1 MQIVRCENYQ
11 EYDSLSRKSHFHP
24 YNSSLFVE
32 LNRYKCE
39 EIHYLIFT
47 KNDTPRLGLVLGENV
62 ANLVSHFS
70 APFGGFDIIGKEPS
84 SDVLNESVLL
94 LKNYLIDNQIRICTV
109 IMSPLLYG
117 KTILSKI
124 ANALLV
130 NGFYVKYIDVN
141 HYISVKNRTEDSFFS
156 DFTHAARKNYNKSL
170 KHDFVFRANDDL
182 DFSETYSIIKQNR
195 EHKGYRLMLSLDDV
209 IDVSKIIPIDTFLL
223 TSQDG
228 QNVASAIV
236 YRLSEKVVQIIYW
249 GHHPDYDQQNPM
261 NYLALKIF
269 NYYAQQGF
277 EIVDIGPSSSN
288 SIVSS
293 GLSNFKESLGCE
305 SDIKFTFEIKMA

>member
-1 MQIVRCENYQ
+1 MKKIIRCENYQ

-32 LNRYKCE
+32 LNIHKCE
-39 EIHYLIFT
+39 KFHYLIFT
-47 KNDTPRLGLVLGENV
+47 KNDTPRLGLVLGGNETK
-62 ANLVSHFS
+62 LVSHFS

-84 SDVLNESVLL
+84 SDVLKESVLL
-94 LKNYLIDNQIRICTV
+94 LKNYLIDNQIQMCTL
-109 IMSPLLYG
+109 IMPPLFYG
-117 KTILSKI
+117 KSILSKI

-141 HYISVKNRTEDSFFS
+141 HYISVKTRTEDSFYS

-170 KHDFVFRANDDL
+170 KHNFIFRANDDS
-182 DFSETYSIIKQNR
+182 DFFETYSIIQQNR
-195 EHKGYRLMLSLDDV
+195 EHKGYSLMLSLNDV
-209 IDVSKIIPIDTFLL
+209 RNVSKIIPIDTFLL
-223 TSQDG
+223 TSQEG

-277 EIVDIGPSSSN
+277 EIVDIGPSSSQ

-305 SDIKFTFEIKMA
+305 TDIKFTFEIKL

>member
-1 MQIVRCENYQ
+1 MKIVRCENYQ

-24 YNSSLFVE
+24 YNSSAFVE
-32 LNRYKCE
+32 LNRHKCE

-47 KNDTPRLGLVLGENV
+47 KNDTPRLGLVLGERDGE
-62 ANLVSHFS
+62 LISHFS

-94 LKNYLIDNQIRICTV
+94 LKNYLADNQVQACRI
-109 IMSPLLYG
+109 IMPPLLYG
-117 KTILSKI
+117 KTILSKM

-130 NGFYVKYIDVN
+130 NGFYVKNIDVN
-141 HYISVKNRTEDSFFS
+141 HYINVKNRTEESFYS
-156 DFTHAARKNYNKSL
+156 NFTHAARKNYNKSL
-170 KHDFVFRANDDL
+170 KHGFVFRVNDDL
-182 DFSETYSIIKQNR
+182 DFSETYSIIQQNR
-195 EHKGYRLMLSLDDV
+195 EHKGYKLMLSLED
-209 IDVSKIIPIDTFLL
+209 IRDVSKIIPIDTFLL
-223 TSQDG
+223 TSPEG
-228 QNVASAIV
+228 ENVASAVV

-249 GHHPDYDQQNPM
+249 GHHPDYDRQNPM
-261 NYLALKIF
+261 NYLALKLF

-277 EIVDIGPSSSN
+277 EIVDIGPSSSQ

-305 SDIKFTFEIKMA
+305 TDIKFTFEIKIG